1 MFADWLLTQLH
12 WQRPGFWL
20 LLSFIGSILL
30 LSLSWRLP
38 AERRYHLRLARWFLI
53 PYLGLIAG
61 GLSPRLMGLTQL
73 DWVAGLSLGIT
84 IIFAIWVLLLL
95 IRATIHIEEAPGE
108 DQPLR
113 SFTLVEQ
120 IIRAGV
126 QEFHWAFLRAASW
139 EILLAAPRAME
150 TPGYWAIW
158 LASVLALPGIY
169 VQYTRT
175 SQRLITGVV
184 LITTAILFFYTRN
197 FWLCWLL
204 HATSQLLLGQ
214 RWSAEKETDPHR
226 GSFR

>member
-20 LLSFIGSILL
+20 LLSFIGSFVLL
-30 LSLSWRLP
+30 FASWRLS
-38 AERRYHLRLARWFLI
+38 AERRHGLRLARWFLI

-61 GLSPRLMGLTQL
+61 GLSPRLMGLTHL
-73 DWVAGLSLGIT
+73 DWVAGLSLGVAL
-84 IIFAIWVLLLL
+84 IFAIWVLLLL
-95 IRATIHIEEAPGE
+95 IRATVQVEDTPGQ

-113 SFTLVEQ
+113 LLTMPEQ
-120 IIRAGV
+120 IIWAGA

-139 EILLAAPRAME
+139 EILLASPLSPE
-150 TPGYWAIW
+150 TPGYWAMWI
-158 LASVLALPGIY
+158 ASLLALPGIF
-169 VQYTRT
+169 VQYNRT

-184 LITTAILFFYTRN
+184 LMTTAILFFYTRN

-214 RWSAEKETDPHR
+214 RWSIEKVPYR
-226 GSFR
+226 GGIR